1 MDPLV
6 YDLKY
11 AVDLLDNVRQYDR
24 LELGDDDR
32 YVLGESLPSLARLIM
47 PADSWRA
54 SPVGN

>member
-1 MDPLV
+1 M